1 LRLIEL
7 TEKKSFC
14 FLLFTRFTNEGSIFF
29 NKNGKNDQLFYLLY
43 KKPLHKKKHDTT
55 RHEFLYQNPFFLF
68 CLTGSGSSLRG
79 KTLGLLLADLG
90 LRSSLKENEY
100 FTVYQSQTLTEGL
113 AFLAAAADFLA
124 SLLLAIA
131 A

>member
-1 LRLIEL
+1 MSTSKFITNYLFKLIGI
-7 TEKKSFC
+7 EKKIVYAQKGIGEN
-14 FLLFTRFTNEGSIFF
+14 LAR
-29 NKNGKNDQLFYLLY
+29 
-43 KKPLHKKKHDTT
+43 
-55 RHEFLYQNPFFLF
+55 
-68 CLTGSGSSLRG
+68 SGSSLG
-79 KTLGLLLADLG
+79 GETLGLLLADLG

-100 FTVYQSQTLTEGL
+100 FTVYQPQTLTEGL